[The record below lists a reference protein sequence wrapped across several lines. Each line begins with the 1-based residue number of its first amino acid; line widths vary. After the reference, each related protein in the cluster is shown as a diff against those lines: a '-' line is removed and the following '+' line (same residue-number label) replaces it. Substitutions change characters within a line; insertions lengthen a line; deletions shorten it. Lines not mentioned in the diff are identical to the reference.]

1 MACGRGGV
9 WNAALPQDTVSF
21 GRVDRD
27 WTPSLCLQRGG
38 CFPLRLPIDNQGS
51 KDERTVPR
59 SQSYR
64 AASPEFEPGL
74 FPQPEKLLSK

>member
-9 WNAALPQDTVSF
+9 WNAALTQDTGSF
-21 GRVDRD
+21 GGLTGTGPRRCAYSEV
-27 WTPSLCLQRGG
+27 GA
-38 CFPLRLPIDNQGS
+38 FPLRLLIDNRGS

-64 AASPEFEPGL
+64 AAAPEFEPGL
-74 FPQPEKLLSK
+74 LPQPEKLLSK